1 MEETTKET
9 VTQEAPE
16 NFRSTISDFA
26 KDLTTTFPEYSDK
39 WAKWTQDSTTDAE
52 YQELFVYSLSVYPQR
67 FFDILNQSEEIFSE
81 TSDINTSFLP
91 NVDFKT
97 LFHCQGIT
105 DKTRE
110 TLWKYLQLVLFVLV
124 GSMKNKMDFG
134 DAMNMFEKE
143 GEENLEEKLQGAMS
157 NIHDFFSKMDADN
170 AAESGDTSSE
180 PSQERAMPEPEKLH
194 EHLMGLFE
202 GKIGKL
208 AHDLA
213 ADFTGDLQG
222 SLGIDLENITS
233 SKDVLK
239 QLMQNPAKISG
250 LVKKVGDKL
259 NERMSSGEISQQ
271 DLMSEAGS
279 MMRKMKEMGGGDMGA
294 MFKNMAQSMGGNM
307 PKGARFD
314 QNAFAQMEKSMGLRE
329 KMRERA
335 DVAKITREQEVVTRN
350 TEQKTREAD
359 YAKFMTEN
367 PSIFD
372 TDDPNS
378 LVYRVE
384 GETQEKSA
392 LKPSNSTSS
401 SKKKKKKKKG
411 KK

>member
-1 MEETTKET
+1 MEETIKEQ
-9 VTQEAPE
+9 VAPE
-16 NFRSTISDFA
+16 VPANFRSTIYDFA
-26 KDLTTTFPEYSDK
+26 NDLTTTFPEFSDK
-39 WAKWTQDSTTDAE
+39 WAKWTRESTTDKDYE
-52 YQELFVYSLSVYPQR
+52 ELFVYCLSVYPQR
-67 FFDILNQSEEIFSE
+67 FFDILNQSEEMFDTTSE
-81 TSDINTSFLP
+81 FNTTFLP

-97 LFHCQGIT
+97 LYHCDGIS

-110 TLWKYLQLVLFVLV
+110 TLWKYLQLVLFVMV
-124 GSMKNKMDFG
+124 GSMKDKMDFG

-143 GEENLEEKLQGAMS
+143 GEDNLEEKLQGAMS
-157 NIHDFFSKMDADN
+157 NIHDFFSKMDTEN
-170 AAESGDTSSE
+170 ATEKDANSST
-180 PSQERAMPEPEKLH
+180 PSQERAMPEPEQLH
-194 EHLMGLFE
+194 DHLMGLFD

-213 ADFTGDLQG
+213 ADFTGDLQD

-239 QLMQNPAKISG
+239 QLMQNPTKISG

-294 MFKNMAQSMGGNM
+294 MFKNMAQSMGGAM

-314 QNAFAQMEKSMGLRE
+314 QNAFNQIEKSIGLQE

-335 DVAKITREQEVVTRN
+335 DAAKIN
-350 TEQKTREAD
+350 REAEKVTQFAVQTKREED
-359 YAKFMTEN
+359 YAKFMAEN
-367 PSIFD
+367 PNIFS

-378 LVYRVE
+378 LVYRIE
-384 GETQEKSA
+384 GETQEKSGLNA
-392 LKPSNSTSS
+392 SNTVSS
-401 SKKKKKKKKG
+401 GGKKKKKKKG

>member
-1 MEETTKET
+1 MEETTKEQ
-9 VTQEAPE
+9 VTPE
-16 NFRSTISDFA
+16 VPANFRSTIYDFA
-26 KDLTTTFPEYSDK
+26 NDLTTTFPEFSDK
-39 WAKWTQDSTTDAE
+39 WAKWTRESTTDKDYE
-52 YQELFVYSLSVYPQR
+52 ELFVYCLSVYPQR
-67 FFDILNQSEEIFSE
+67 FFDILNQSEEMFSV
-81 TSDINTSFLP
+81 TSELNTTFLP

-97 LFHCQGIT
+97 LYNCEGIS

-110 TLWKYLQLVLFVLV
+110 TLWKYLQLVLFVMV
-124 GSMKNKMDFG
+124 GSMKDKMDFG
-134 DAMNMFEKE
+134 DAMNMFEDTGE
-143 GEENLEEKLQGAMS
+143 GDLEGKLQGAMS
-157 NIHDFFSKMDADN
+157 NIHDFFSKMDAKN
-170 AAESGDTSSE
+170 ASEKDTNSSA
-180 PSQERAMPEPEKLH
+180 PPQERAMPEPEQLH
-194 EHLMGLFE
+194 DHLMGLFD

-213 ADFTGDLQG
+213 ADFTGDLQD

-239 QLMQNPAKISG
+239 QLMQNPTKISG

-314 QNAFAQMEKSMGLRE
+314 QNAFNQIEKSMGLQE

-335 DVAKITREQEVVTRN
+335 DAAKINRESEKN
-350 TEQKTREAD
+350 THIAVQNKREED
-359 YAKFMTEN
+359 YAKFMAEN
-367 PSIFD
+367 PNIFS

-378 LVYRVE
+378 LVYRIE
-384 GETQEKSA
+384 GETQEKSG
-392 LKPSNSTSS
+392 LNPSNTVSS
-401 SKKKKKKKKG
+401 GGKKKKKKG